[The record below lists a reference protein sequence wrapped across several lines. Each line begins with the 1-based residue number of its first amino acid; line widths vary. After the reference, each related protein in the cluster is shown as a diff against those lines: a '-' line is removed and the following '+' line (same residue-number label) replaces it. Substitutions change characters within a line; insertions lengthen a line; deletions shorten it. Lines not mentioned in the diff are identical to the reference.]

1 MSTSTITIIGN
12 VADKPQLKTTNQG
25 RNITKFVIG
34 SSRSWRTDEGWQRG
48 ETTYLDVDCW
58 NRLAR
63 NVINTLSIGTPV
75 VVQGRLETH
84 TWTDQDG
91 NKQYRIRVK
100 AESVAVDLR
109 FATAKV
115 SRNPRNGEGDGGA
128 NGGANGG
135 QDAAAEPGH
144 GDAADGREPVG
155 AGVGASESNGDMGNE
170 ATGSGEEYADTG
182 DAPF

>member
-1 MSTSTITIIGN
+1 M
-12 VADKPQLKTTNQG
+12 
-25 RNITKFVIG
+25 
-34 SSRSWRTDEGWQRG
+34 
-48 ETTYLDVDCW
+48 
-58 NRLAR
+58 
-63 NVINTLSIGTPV
+63 
-75 VVQGRLETH
+75 
-84 TWTDQDG
+84 
-91 NKQYRIRVK
+91 
-100 AESVAVDLR
+100 AVDLR

-170 ATGSGEEYADTG
+170 ATGSGEGYADTG